1 MREFR
6 ITKYDP
12 AKRDE
17 RGAYLEND
25 WVCYGEIG
33 QSFLGEVLT
42 KERYELVENAYINAA
57 LTLLENA
64 GIKSLKA
71 LGIENYR
78 HFPIS
83 ITDGEDVPITKLP
96 ALLRDILRNHYWCKF
111 ENQPKTAFVNISFDY
126 YMYVG
131 VPFVETR
138 VIEEIRKSGLF
149 VEDFPFSHYE

>member
-12 AKRDE
+12 TKRDE
-17 RGAYLEND
+17 LGVYLEND

-33 QSFLGEVLT
+33 QSFSGKVLT
-42 KERYELVENAYINAA
+42 KERYEFVENAYINAV

-71 LGIENYR
+71 LGIENYG

-83 ITDGEDVPITKLP
+83 ITEGEDVPITKLHL
-96 ALLRDILRNHYWCKF
+96 LLRDILRNHYWCKF
-111 ENQPKTAFVNISFDY
+111 ENQPKTAFVQISFDY

-131 VPFVETR
+131 VPFVDSE
-138 VIEEIRKSGLF
+138 VIEAINKSGLF
-149 VEDFPFSHYE
+149 VEDFAFSRYA